1 MAALKA
7 PEVYQGGDWL
17 TWRPT
22 VAKAFDTLDHIEDIC
37 QPRPAFG
44 PAANANEV
52 AALFNEIAD
61 LGDDLVGD
69 LDAVLADVFPYAR
82 ADAMHRWLGFEMQ
95 LHVNSLRVLACEERD
110 MESPSIG
117 ACEEILALS
126 GRIRTLLKQ
135 IDQ

>member
-1 MAALKA
+1 MPLKA

-37 QPRPAFG
+37 HPQPIART
-44 PAANANEV
+44 ANAGEM
-52 AALFNEIAD
+52 AALFNEVAE

-69 LDAVLADVFPYAR
+69 LDAVLADIFPHAR
-82 ADAMHRWLGFEMQ
+82 ANTTHRWMGFEMQ
-95 LHVNSLRVLACEERD
+95 LHMNAIRALAREERE
-110 MESPSIG
+110 METPSM
-117 ACEEILALS
+117 AAREEILALAA
-126 GRIRTLLKQ
+126 RIRNLLKQ